1 MQQIN
6 QPPVERQSKAS
17 VHSMSALLKKGFSLI
32 LILIVILASVNIFQ
46 LNKTKQQLN
55 TLVFTNIQKMTL
67 GSIMRDS
74 IRLRSISMYKMLE
87 TEDYF
92 ERDEE
97 ISKFFDYAAEYRKA
111 RDKQVSLGITELE
124 KQLDK
129 KITEQIKIAQP
140 LARSTVDA
148 MLSGLPT
155 VQLRKKV
162 SHTTQNQEKLYDLL
176 NQLNSL
182 QKNQSN
188 QALKDVD
195 ENVTY
200 IIILTI
206 IITAIVIFL
215 SIQIGLRLY
224 RHVIKTSKVLEQK
237 NIDINE
243 AYIKAEESTQIK
255 SEFLAKMS
263 HEIRTPMNGV
273 MGMLQLLL
281 TEELTPSQKD
291 YAETAFNSSQALLTI
306 INDILDFSKMEAGKL
321 DFSNAQFSL
330 SSTMNTI
337 IATVENSAQEKHLN
351 LNYFIKSNV
360 EEYYVGDASRISQ
373 IFINLIGNAIKF
385 TEKGGV
391 DIIISLKESDDNNS
405 LLYVEICDTGIG
417 ISEEAKSKLFMSFN
431 QADNSISRNYG
442 GTGLGLAISKQ
453 LCTLMGGDIGIYDG
467 ENGGSVF
474 WFTLNLIRV
483 EDQQNSCEAL
493 NTIKNNNIE
502 SLVDNIE
509 NSLASNGSILIV
521 EDKEVNQS
529 VAHEI
534 LKKLNYSSDIAEN
547 GKVATEKVLLK
558 KYDLILMDCHMPY
571 MDGFEATHII
581 RKLQSDGNLSQCPII
596 ALTGNAMKGDKEKC
610 LEAGMDDFLAK
621 PFKMTELSN
630 MIKKWLN

>member
-67 GSIMRDS
+67 GSIMRVS

-215 SIQIGLRLY
+215 SIQIGLRLS